1 MYIITY
7 IYIYIYNHIYI
18 DNQRC
23 IQPNIACPRIFEA
36 PSTYTFRFCKE
47 RLLRLGASRGRQA
60 ERKVDTADAC
70 LACPQKILNT
80 LTSKRTLCTENSLMS
95 VG

>member
-1 MYIITY
+1 MIYTY
-7 IYIYIYNHIYI
+7 M

-23 IQPNIACPRIFEA
+23 IQLNIVCTQIFEA
-36 PSTYTFRFCKE
+36 PSTYTFGFCKE
-47 RLLRLGASRGRQA
+47 RPLGLGASRGRQA
-60 ERKVDTADAC
+60 ECKVDTADAC